1 MSGPN
6 SARHSVR
13 GSSDLAFRATFRPD
27 VRDFLIWGI
36 QKVIGHYE
44 RLLSTA
50 KSEEERQLY
59 QSRIEREQRVI
70 DDLRQG
76 ALPERFAA

>member
-1 MSGPN
+1 MFEAN

-13 GSSDLAFRATFRPD
+13 GSSDAASSTAVELG
-27 VRDFLIWGI
+27 VRDFLIRGC

-50 KSEEERQLY
+50 RSEQEQQLY
-59 QSRIEREQRVI
+59 QARIERAQRVM
-70 DDLRQG
+70 DVLREG
-76 ALPERFAA
+76 AHPDRLAA